1 MKSAILAVAMVA
13 TAVSFSAE
21 AAPKKSPSKAKVQ
34 LSGTVNLNQASEK
47 QLDLLPG
54 VGPKVAH
61 RIVEAR
67 KTAPFTTTAQVM
79 KVKGFGKKRFEKL
92 KGYLTVNGPTTL
104 AASRVSASADPHGQA
119 RSAPPSR

>member
-21 AAPKKSPSKAKVQ
+21 AAPKKGAAKAKVQ

-67 KTAPFTTTAQVM
+67 KAGAFTTTAQVM

-104 AASRVSASADPHGQA
+104 AASRVSASPDAQG

>member
-13 TAVSFSAE
+13 SAVSFSAE
-21 AAPKKSPSKAKVQ
+21 AAPKKGAAKAKVQ
-34 LSGTVNLNQASEK
+34 LSGTVNLNQATEK

-67 KTAPFTTTAQVM
+67 KAAPFASTAAVM

-104 AASRVSASADPHGQA
+104 AAARVSASPEAQG
-119 RSAPPSR
+119 RSAPPGR